1 MDKVLDKDKV
11 SAAMVD
17 LAHEALN
24 KIEAI
29 LEESSGNRINPLGFL
44 AYVMLYCSILESL
57 SLQKAAAMLEKVIV
71 KLSERT
77 SRRGCSPY
85 VS

>member
-1 MDKVLDKDKV
+1 MDKDKV
-11 SAAMVD
+11 SATIVD
-17 LAHEALN
+17 LAHETLN

-44 AYVMLYCSILESL
+44 AHVMLYCSILESL
-57 SLQKAAAMLEKVIV
+57 GLQKAAAMVEKVAV
-71 KLSERT
+71 KLSERMN
-77 SRRGCSPY
+77 RRCSPY

>member
-1 MDKVLDKDKV
+1 MDKDKV
-11 SAAMVD
+11 SATIVD
-17 LAHEALN
+17 LAHETLN

-57 SLQKAAAMLEKVIV
+57 GLQKAAAMVEKVAV
-71 KLSERT
+71 KLSERMN
-77 SRRGCSPY
+77 RRCSPY

>member
-1 MDKVLDKDKV
+1 MIRKMDKDKV
-11 SAAMVD
+11 SATIVD
-17 LAHEALN
+17 LAHETLN

-57 SLQKAAAMLEKVIV
+57 GLQKAAAMVEKVAV
-71 KLSERT
+71 KLSERMN
-77 SRRGCSPY
+77 RRCSPY